1 MLHNLMS
8 HTLLLLT
15 NWIAMS
21 LPHVLLTS
29 LLERP
34 CTGFELAR
42 RFDRSMGFFW
52 NATHQQIY
60 RELNNM
66 LKKGW
71 VSTLENEMDNGRK
84 KTYQVE
90 QLGRI
95 ELASWMTQ
103 QSEPAQLR
111 DDLMVRLRAEA
122 QLSNNQILPELL
134 RHLGLHQEK
143 LKLYQSIY
151 DKDFKDSDDLNDRVL
166 YIHKM
171 ILELGITME
180 SEWIKWLEQVIPQLK
195 RFAQDNPSGE

>member
-1 MLHNLMS
+1 
-8 HTLLLLT
+8 
-15 NWIAMS
+15 
-21 LPHVLLTS
+21 
-29 LLERP
+29 
-34 CTGFELAR
+34 
-42 RFDRSMGFFW
+42 
-52 NATHQQIY
+52 
-60 RELNNM
+60 
-66 LKKGW
+66 
-71 VSTLENEMDNGRK
+71 MDSGR

-122 QLSNNQILPELL
+122 QLGNNQILPELL

-143 LKLYQSIY
+143 LKLYQNIY
-151 DKDFKDSDDLNDRVL
+151 DKDFKDSDDLNNRVL

-180 SEWIKWLEQVIPQLK
+180 TEWIKWLEQVIPQLK
-195 RFAQDNPSGE
+195 LLLKITHLENNHALLHHARSGKIICTPCWSW

>member
-1 MLHNLMS
+1 
-8 HTLLLLT
+8 
-15 NWIAMS
+15 
-21 LPHVLLTS
+21 
-29 LLERP
+29 
-34 CTGFELAR
+34 
-42 RFDRSMGFFW
+42 
-52 NATHQQIY
+52 
-60 RELNNM
+60 
-66 LKKGW
+66 
-71 VSTLENEMDNGRK
+71 
-84 KTYQVE
+84 
-90 QLGRI
+90 
-95 ELASWMTQ
+95 MTQ

-195 RFAQDNPSGE
+195 RFAQDNASGE

>member
-15 NWIAMS
+15 NWIAMP

-34 CTGFELAR
+34 STGFELAR

-195 RFAQDNPSGE
+195 RFAQDNASGE